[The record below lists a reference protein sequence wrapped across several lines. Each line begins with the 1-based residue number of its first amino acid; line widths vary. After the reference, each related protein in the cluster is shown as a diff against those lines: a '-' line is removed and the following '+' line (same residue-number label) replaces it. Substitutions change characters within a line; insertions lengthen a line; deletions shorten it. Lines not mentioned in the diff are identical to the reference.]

1 MANRTYLFA
10 TDLVPSIANSGAP
23 RKLVGLSECNYEIP
37 LTYALLVAGS
47 PELCLSNIWQYR
59 TEAGA
64 PSHPLALA
72 APYAQ
77 GLQRARD
84 FYALLTQP
92 TARSVFHEALSF
104 LEREENQQPYLLL
117 ELGEYLSMFDEEDP
131 PEGKLHMSRLG
142 RSTPCCKA
150 TPQTAS
156 GKSRVSSMRCP
167 PTIPSQPGRRRWSNS
182 VPASGAMFCI
192 TRPATEA
199 SRLLRSFST
208 VSRIDS
214 LPHP

>member
-117 ELGEYLSMFDEEDP
+117 ELGEYLSMFDEADP
-131 PEGKLHMSRLG
+131 PEGKLHVKARAFHAMLQGDPSDSIRQVASELNALPADDPVAAKQKTMEQLG
-142 RSTPCCKA
+142 PC
-150 TPQTAS
+150 
-156 GKSRVSSMRCP
+156 V
-167 PTIPSQPGRRRWSNS
+167 WSNVLYHAPS
-182 VPASGAMFCI
+182 DRGV
-192 TRPATEA
+192 
-199 SRLLRSFST
+199 
-208 VSRIDS
+208 
-214 LPHP
+214 